1 MAIEIAADP
10 RIAHEARKVA
20 GGGYEI
26 EHRITSISRSMRA
39 ICASLRFGFE
49 IHKWKCGTCSMEGCP
64 VQPRGHCGSN
74 VMTPPLTRLHYV
86 HMSGIGKD
94 YRVPPGIGQY
104 DAF

>member
-1 MAIEIAADP
+1 
-10 RIAHEARKVA
+10 
-20 GGGYEI
+20 
-26 EHRITSISRSMRA
+26 
-39 ICASLRFGFE
+39 
-49 IHKWKCGTCSMEGCP
+49 MEGCP
-64 VQPRGHCGSN
+64 VQSRGHCGSN

>member
-1 MAIEIAADP
+1 VNTAVSTDL
-10 RIAHEARKVA
+10 
-20 GGGYEI
+20 
-26 EHRITSISRSMRA
+26 
-39 ICASLRFGFE
+39 SLIGFE

-94 YRVPPGIGQY
+94 YRVPPGIGQC